1 MGEFDRV
8 TLFRI
13 LNLFEEKNI
22 IHSIRIDSENNF
34 YSICYENC
42 GKEGHFHDHVHFK
55 CESCNDV
62 SCLSIDEFPSIS
74 IPNYKINNI
83 DINIVEYVK
92 HVTHKKNNMYK
103 IIIFLFFLSPIVSSQ
118 NNAIVTDNNKN
129 PLSDV
134 DIYFSDL
141 ELMLKS
147 DKNGLFIIP
156 ENISKKYNRIL

>member
-1 MGEFDRV
+1 
-8 TLFRI
+8 
-13 LNLFEEKNI
+13 
-22 IHSIRIDSENNF
+22 
-34 YSICYENC
+34 
-42 GKEGHFHDHVHFK
+42 
-55 CESCNDV
+55 
-62 SCLSIDEFPSIS
+62 
-74 IPNYKINNI
+74 
-83 DINIVEYVK
+83 
-92 HVTHKKNNMYK
+92 MYK

-156 ENISKKYNRIL
+156 ENISKKI

>member
-1 MGEFDRV
+1 MNFFLKRPKPSSLKEIKKYLGEFDRV

-83 DINIVEYVK
+83 DINIVGVCK
-92 HVTHKKNNMYK
+92 TC
-103 IIIFLFFLSPIVSSQ
+103 
-118 NNAIVTDNNKN
+118 N
-129 PLSDV
+129 P
-134 DIYFSDL
+134 
-141 ELMLKS
+141 
-147 DKNGLFIIP
+147 
-156 ENISKKYNRIL
+156 